1 MHIFHI
7 AERPRWEAAKLSGSY
22 AQSTLGRTLEDEGF
36 IHASRADQW
45 ETVRDTYYADHTG
58 PLVLLTID
66 TDRLTSA
73 WQEDEV
79 GETSFPHVYGPIN
92 VTAVIDERPLPRA
105 AGATDAPPQTVMQVF
120 LAEFVWRIGVAVGFM
135 VLVAIGG
142 FVAIWLL
149 GDRWALVGC
158 AAARLLGIAAV
169 VPLGRRRRAR
179 LSGAV

>member
-45 ETVRDTYYADHTG
+45 ETVRDTYYAEHTG

-79 GETSFPHVYGPIN
+79 GDTSFPHVYGPIN
-92 VTAVIDERPLPRA
+92 VGAVIDERPLPRP
-105 AGATDAPPQTVMQVF
+105 AGEGPPQTFMQLF
-120 LAEFVWRIGVAVGFM
+120 LTEFVWRIVVAVGFM
-135 VLVAIGG
+135 VLVTVGG

-149 GDRWALVGC
+149 GDRWALLGC
-158 AAARLLGIAAV
+158 AAGLLVGIAAV
-169 VPLGRRRRAR
+169 VPLARRRRAR
-179 LSGAV
+179 LPGMG